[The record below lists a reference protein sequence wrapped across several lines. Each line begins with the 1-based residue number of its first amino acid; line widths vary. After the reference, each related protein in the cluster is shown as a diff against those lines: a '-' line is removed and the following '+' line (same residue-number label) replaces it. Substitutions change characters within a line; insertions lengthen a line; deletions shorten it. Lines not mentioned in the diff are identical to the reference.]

1 MASKNVKGGFLLIW
15 ACGGMAYFNA
25 FSSLDLSPMLQA
37 GLALVPLQ
45 VGVIV
50 YLLWF
55 RHKPELLDSKVRGNS
70 NDPQ

>member
-1 MASKNVKGGFLLIW
+1 MAPKNVKGGYLLIW

-50 YLLWF
+50 YFLWF
-55 RHKPELLDSKVRGNS
+55 RHRPELLDSKDRS
-70 NDPQ
+70 DRQDPP